1 MEIERRILRSTSII
15 LSASLVSQ
23 LANFAFVVYFARAYS
38 PEFFGEYSFALSLGS
53 LSAIFVSLGTNG
65 LLLRKCSQEPGEW
78 RKHVEFL
85 IPAQLSLVFAIW
97 LIIVFTAKLLGL
109 SGSELRIVAIV
120 SSFQLLTPIWGLLCI
135 GFTSTERM
143 AYAALSEVG
152 IRLSIMLV
160 GGAAIWAGASVE
172 GALLVLPASAIVAT
186 FVLSRLAF
194 SEFGRPQL
202 RFNSV
207 ALICLWRE
215 ALPFFGI
222 LALSVAYD
230 RIGLL
235 FLRSVG
241 GAEQVGIFASAER
254 LVMAVGILHIAFAK
268 AIFPPIV
275 KLIATDKVRFRQLA
289 DRCSRFIML
298 ISLPLAS
305 VLYLFAEDLIDLLFG
320 DRYRQASVVLR
331 IVSWLIAFKG
341 VSVVLESIGIASDHK
356 RLVLI
361 AKASGLACLLVLC
374 ALLLPTMGA
383 SGLAIAL
390 LAAQILKLLIVCVGL
405 RPTGYLPSIVR
416 PSLPILFACAI
427 TLGVAAMLADQ
438 VLWLRAA
445 VVLVLGTTLLWL
457 FRAIRGSDI
466 VFFGQLLRGGPGRP
480 DV

>member
-1 MEIERRILRSTSII
+1 MEVERRILRSTSII

-23 LANFAFVVYFARAYS
+23 LANFIFVVYFARAYS

-53 LSAIFVSLGTNG
+53 LSAIFVSLGTNR

-78 RKHVEFL
+78 KKNVQFL
-85 IPAQLSLVFAIW
+85 FPAQLSLAFAIW
-97 LIIVFTAKLLGL
+97 LIIIFTAKILGL
-109 SGSELRIVAIV
+109 SGPELRIVAIV
-120 SSFQLLTPIWGLLCI
+120 SSFQLLAPILGLLSI

-152 IRLSIMLV
+152 IRLSIMLS

-172 GALLVLPASAIVAT
+172 GALLVLPASGIIAM

-202 RFNSV
+202 RFDS
-207 ALICLWRE
+207 AAFISLWCE

-222 LALSVAYD
+222 FALSIAYD

-254 LVMAVGILHIAFAK
+254 LVMVGGILNVAFAK

-275 KLIATDKVRFRQLA
+275 KLIFTDKVRFRQLV
-289 DRCSRFIML
+289 DRCSRLILL

-305 VLYLFAEDLIDLLFG
+305 VLYLFAEDVIDILFG
-320 DRYRQASVVLR
+320 DRYRQAAGVLR
-331 IVSWLIAFKG
+331 IACWLIAFKG
-341 VSVVLESIGIASDHK
+341 VSAVLESIGIASDHK
-356 RLVLI
+356 KLVLI
-361 AKASGLACLLVLC
+361 GKTSGLVCLLVLC
-374 ALLLPTMGA
+374 TLLLPTMGA

-390 LAAQILKLLIVCVGL
+390 LAAQIPKLLVVYVGL
-405 RPTGYLPSIVR
+405 RPTGYLPSMVR
-416 PSLPILFACAI
+416 PNLPVLLACAI
-427 TLGVAAMLADQ
+427 TICVAMLLADQ
-438 VLWLRAA
+438 DLWLRVAI
-445 VVLVLGTTLLWL
+445 VFVLGTTLLWL
-457 FRAIRGSDI
+457 LRAIRGSDI
-466 VFFGQLLRGGPGRP
+466 AFFGELLRGAPGRQ